1 MLFDSHAHYNDA
13 QFDTDRDDI
22 IDYVN
27 KNGVGMIMNVA
38 DSIKSVEKVLD
49 IAEKYPFVYASV
61 GVHPEEVGNL
71 TESDMDYLEK
81 MSEHKKVKAIGEIGL
96 DYYYDDVERDIQKHW
111 FYRQIE
117 LAEKVGLPIIVHD
130 RDAHGDCMEIL
141 KSFDMKKIGGVM
153 HCFSGSAEMASEL
166 VEMGMY
172 IGFGGVVTF
181 KNAKKVRKALETVP
195 LDKILIET
203 DCPYLAPEPHR
214 GTRNN
219 SELMHFTAE
228 KIAEIKGVSKV
239 EIEQA
244 TFENAMRLYGIE
256 E

>member
-71 TESDMDYLEK
+71 MESDMDYLEK

-117 LAEKVGLPIIVHD
+117 LAEKVGLPIVVHD

-228 KIAEIKGVSKV
+228 KIAEIKGVSKA

>member
-49 IAEKYPFVYASV
+49 IAEKYPFVYVSV

-71 TESDMDYLEK
+71 MESDMDYLEK

-228 KIAEIKGVSKV
+228 KIAEIKGVSKA